1 MDDYLDFE
9 QSVYD
14 ALVNQRQKEID
25 NFQSLS
31 DSISEA
37 NTEILDTMR
46 ESIDLERQIRDNT
59 KTEEDINEKEARLA
73 FLRRDTSNANLLEI
87 KQLEEELSDARESY
101 GDSLIDQQLDK
112 ISKQNEDAQE
122 ARTKQIELM
131 QAQLDYASEN
141 GEFWQQAYE
150 LIQTGFASDGSL
162 NQASQLWN
170 LLKEDQGWKAMS
182 KFGQMDWQ
190 KTISQSIIAASH
202 GYANWNMYEAENV
215 TKHITGNG
223 SAGQVELNYD
233 SKAKQ
238 WKDSSGNIY
247 KDVDFD
253 SNTNRFTYG
262 SVKYVNPPKPANSG
276 NNSGK
281 SQLTDNI
288 KRGVS
293 AAIWNG
299 GYGWGYDSTRSARL
313 KEVFGTNDIQDKYV
327 NKGIMTGYKGSLNDY
342 SYENMKKKFKKYKT
356 GGMADFTGPAWLD
369 GTKTKP
375 ELILNAQDT
384 QNFIELK
391 NILSSLLSA
400 NNTTGDQ
407 KNKGGDNYF
416 DIQVSVGEIGSDYD
430 VESAIEKIKKEIYD
444 NAAYRNVN
452 AINFLR

>member
-101 GDSLIDQQLDK
+101 GDSLIDQQLNK

-190 KTISQSIIAASH
+190 KPFLNLSLRQA
-202 GYANWNMYEAENV
+202 MDML
-215 TKHITGNG
+215 TGICM
-223 SAGQVELNYD
+223 
-233 SKAKQ
+233 KQ
-238 WKDSSGNIY
+238 KM
-247 KDVDFD
+247 
-253 SNTNRFTYG
+253 
-262 SVKYVNPPKPANSG
+262 
-276 NNSGK
+276 
-281 SQLTDNI
+281 L
-288 KRGVS
+288 
-293 AAIWNG
+293 
-299 GYGWGYDSTRSARL
+299 L
-313 KEVFGTNDIQDKYV
+313 
-327 NKGIMTGYKGSLNDY
+327 
-342 SYENMKKKFKKYKT
+342 
-356 GGMADFTGPAWLD
+356 
-369 GTKTKP
+369 
-375 ELILNAQDT
+375 
-384 QNFIELK
+384 
-391 NILSSLLSA
+391 NILLVMVA
-400 NNTTGDQ
+400 RV
-407 KNKGGDNYF
+407 K
-416 DIQVSVGEIGSDYD
+416 
-430 VESAIEKIKKEIYD
+430 
-444 NAAYRNVN
+444 
-452 AINFLR
+452 